1 MLRAQD
7 YLFLTG
13 VFLVPALICVATRDL
28 PSPWNVTTP
37 LLGSLIALLLVISVY
52 YRNLLRHLE
61 NQADEEKKN
70 ALVHSKQTEASI
82 WLASLLKVRQPLP
95 FMRGMAISPDFAILL
110 LSTIL
115 KYKPQ
120 VIVELGCGTSTL
132 LSSYAL
138 EQLGSGQVVSI
149 DHDAKFAAIC
159 RNQLRDHRLSDWAAI
174 YDCPLVPQQVDNV
187 SYQYYDLSRVPLPE
201 RIDVLVVDGPP
212 MWIQKEARYPALPL
226 LMSRL
231 GPSAVVLVD
240 DAGRPDELSIVDRW
254 MQKYDCFDRLYLET
268 EKGTSILYRKG

>member
-7 YLFLTG
+7 YLFVTG
-13 VFLVPALICVATRDL
+13 VFLISALICVATFHL
-28 PSPWNVTTP
+28 PSPWNITSP
-37 LLGSLIALLLVISVY
+37 LLGTLVVLLVVLSIY

-61 NQADEEKKN
+61 NQALEEQRH

-82 WLASLLKVRQPLP
+82 WLSSLVKVRQPLP
-95 FMRGMAISPDFAILL
+95 FMRGMAISPDFAVLL

-138 EQLGSGQVVSI
+138 EQQGSGKVVSI
-149 DHDAKFAAIC
+149 DHDEKFAAIC
-159 RNQLRDHRLSDWAAI
+159 RNQLADHRLSDRATI
-174 YDCPLVPQQVDNV
+174 HHCPLVPQVVNNT
-187 SYQYYDLSRVPLPE
+187 SYRYYDLSRLQLPE
-201 RIDVLVVDGPP
+201 RIDILVVDGPP

-231 GPSAVVLVD
+231 SPSAVVLVD
-240 DAGRPDELSIVDRW
+240 DAGRPDELAIVDRW
-254 MQKYDCFDRLYLET
+254 MKKYDCFDRVYLET